1 MVTVTQDRVTGA
13 PIAPTVVRGES
24 GKRLMQH
31 YLDVTDPALCVVEMD
46 VFWAHVAQHQH
57 RWRYDW
63 EGNRVEDIF
72 DPLAQ
77 VARQPLRYPLYHAK
91 DGDST
96 GQAPGVG
103 QGYTMVPFGDPSSD
117 IDFGTFFERQ
127 GARGY
132 HNPNYEQDNAPGG
145 AADPGQSLRF
155 SRISAQGMSDLR
167 G

>member
-1 MVTVTQDRVTGA
+1 
-13 PIAPTVVRGES
+13 
-24 GKRLMQH
+24 MQH
-31 YLDVTDPALCVVEMD
+31 YLDVTDPDLCLLEMD
-46 VFWAHVAQHQH
+46 IYWAHVAQHQW

-77 VARQPLRYPLYHAK
+77 VQAQTIRYPLYHAK
-91 DGDST
+91 DGDRT
-96 GQAPGVG
+96 TEPAGVG
-103 QGYTMVPFGDPSSD
+103 DGYTMIPFGDPRSD
-117 IDFGTFFERQ
+117 IDFATFFKEQ

-145 AADPGQSLRF
+145 GADPGRSLRF
-155 SRISAQGMSDLR
+155 SEISATNMNALR